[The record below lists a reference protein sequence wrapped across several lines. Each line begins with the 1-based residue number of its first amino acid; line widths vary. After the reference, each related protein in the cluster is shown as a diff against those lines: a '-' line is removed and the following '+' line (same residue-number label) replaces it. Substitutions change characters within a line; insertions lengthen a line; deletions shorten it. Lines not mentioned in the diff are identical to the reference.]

1 MLIFLLFGVKGKR
14 VLMSARDLHGA
25 EETFQPLLLIF
36 FLNIHREILRTATK
50 VNIGCDCLFK

>member
-36 FLNIHREILRTATK
+36 IWIFTEK
-50 VNIGCDCLFK
+50 FY